1 MLPSLQVENAGFL
14 LEGKNEL
21 GSDAPERMKVLPYT
35 YCGPGKGSSSL
46 PTPSSNISRI
56 RIAVK
61 PLLSSLSPHYNKH
74 VCIFITVVSSPIRVL
89 QWSVIQHLHKES
101 CYHSWEASIWRD
113 VWVLN
118 SDFYINS
125 TGNTIQPSLSEYI
138 WSPECLS
145 AKADKLSVHEIT
157 LSISTPLSVECLHE
171 MVTLVE
177 TTVTSTSH
185 KQ

>member
-1 MLPSLQVENAGFL
+1 MVQVPLKEW
-14 LEGKNEL
+14 
-21 GSDAPERMKVLPYT
+21 PYM
-35 YCGPGKGSSSL
+35 YWCPGKGSSSL

-61 PLLSSLSPHYNKH
+61 PLLSSLSPRYNKH

-89 QWSVIQHLHKES
+89 QWSGIQHLHKES
-101 CYHSWEASIWRD
+101 CYHSWEASIRRCMGT
-113 VWVLN
+113 
-118 SDFYINS
+118 DFYINS